1 MMNKAFMVAICGLL
15 IVAVAIPAVAGG
27 PPSYKAKS
35 SVSKVGNTVYQG
47 GATVL
52 EGAEGLFSGC
62 LRTTFSLF
70 NPCMDVVKGCSTIV
84 FAPIEKPLDYL
95 ERAYYKP
102 PKKAAVRVPEPK
114 KPEIPK

>member
-1 MMNKAFMVAICGLL
+1 MMNKAFKVAICGLL
-15 IVAVAIPAVAGG
+15 IVAVAIPAIAGG
-27 PPSYKAKS
+27 PPSSKAKS
-35 SVSKVGNTVYQG
+35 AVSNVGKSVYQG

-70 NPCMDVVKGCSTIV
+70 NPCMDAIKGCSTIV

-102 PKKAAVRVPEPK
+102 RKAAVLRVPEPK
-114 KPEIPK
+114 KPDMPK